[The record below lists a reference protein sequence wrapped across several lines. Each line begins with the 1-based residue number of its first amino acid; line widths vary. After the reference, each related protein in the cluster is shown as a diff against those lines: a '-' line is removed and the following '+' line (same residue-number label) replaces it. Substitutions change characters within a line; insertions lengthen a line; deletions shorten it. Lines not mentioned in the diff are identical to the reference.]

1 VLLAIED
8 RDAQA
13 RRIVAGHPDVAIV
26 FAPGYGNLVAGVS
39 DITARVLTKPFTD
52 LQLKQ
57 ALLAAVAEQDEA
69 TRRA

>member
-1 VLLAIED
+1 
-8 RDAQA
+8 
-13 RRIVAGHPDVAIV
+13 
-26 FAPGYGNLVAGVS
+26 VAGVS

-57 ALLAAVAEQDEA
+57 ALLAAVAEQDGA